1 MDGVNAKEIRKMELE
16 GRIALVTGGSLGIGR
31 ATVLALAREGADVAF
46 TYYGFRHRVDEAQE
60 VVADVQKLGRRC
72 VAVESDV
79 SRFKEAQQA
88 VQRVMSELG
97 GLHVLVNNS
106 GISRDGVV
114 WKMAEDQWDKVIAVN
129 LKGCFNYLRAVSPIF
144 REQKRGTIVNVSSIN
159 GMRGKFGLA
168 NYAASKAGIIGLTK
182 VVAKE
187 LGKYGVNVNAVAP
200 GLIETDL
207 TRDLSDDVKQQSLA
221 EIVLGRFGQPEDV
234 ANLIV
239 FLVSEKAKHITGEVI
254 KVDGG
259 QYI

>member
-1 MDGVNAKEIRKMELE
+1 MELE

-31 ATVLALAREGADVAF
+31 ATVLALAREGSDIAF
-46 TYYGFRHRVDEAQE
+46 TYYGFRHRADEAQE
-60 VVADVQKLGRRC
+60 VVAEVQKLGRRC

-79 SRFKEAQQA
+79 SKFSEAHRIVRKIA
-88 VQRVMSELG
+88 NDLG
-97 GLHVLVNNS
+97 GLHILVNNA
-106 GISRDGVV
+106 GISRDGVI
-114 WKMAEDQWDKVIAVN
+114 WKMGEEEWDTVLAVN
-129 LKGCFNYLRAVSPIF
+129 LKGCFNYLSAVSPIF
-144 REQKRGTIVNVSSIN
+144 REQKWGKIVNVSSIN

-187 LGKYGVNVNAVAP
+187 LGKYSVNVNAVAP
-200 GLIETDL
+200 GIIETDL
-207 TRDLSDDVKQQSLA
+207 TRDLSDDVKQQALT

-239 FLVSEKAKHITGEVI
+239 FLVSEKAKHITGELV